1 MFDNNHIQKL
11 NYLEEDMMKKYF
23 LATIPVMVGVL
34 CLLIKGIIGDEVL
47 ANGVIVEKNF
57 FLIPLSYLFFF
68 SGILT
73 LIFFSTLKTQN
84 VAK

>member
-1 MFDNNHIQKL
+1 
-11 NYLEEDMMKKYF
+11 MKKYF

>member
-1 MFDNNHIQKL
+1 M
-11 NYLEEDMMKKYF
+11 EEDMMKKYF

>member
-1 MFDNNHIQKL
+1 MI
-11 NYLEEDMMKKYF
+11 KKYF
-23 LATIPVMVGVL
+23 LATIPVMIGVL
-34 CLLIKGIIGDEVL
+34 CLFIKGIIGDEVL
-47 ANGVIVEKNF
+47 ANGIIVEKNF

-73 LIFFSTLKTQN
+73 LILFSTLKKQN

>member
-1 MFDNNHIQKL
+1 
-11 NYLEEDMMKKYF
+11 MMKKYF

-47 ANGVIVEKNF
+47 ANGVIVEQNF
-57 FLIPLSYLFFF
+57 FLLPLSYLFFF
-68 SGILT
+68 SGILP

>member
-1 MFDNNHIQKL
+1 
-11 NYLEEDMMKKYF
+11 MMKKYF
-23 LATIPVMVGVL
+23 LATIPVMIGVL

-47 ANGVIVEKNF
+47 TNGVIVEKNF

>member
-1 MFDNNHIQKL
+1 
-11 NYLEEDMMKKYF
+11 MMKKYF

>member
-1 MFDNNHIQKL
+1 
-11 NYLEEDMMKKYF
+11 MKKYL
-23 LATIPVMVGVL
+23 LATIPMILGVL
-34 CLLIKGIIGDEVL
+34 CLFIKGIIGDEIL
-47 ANGVIVEKNF
+47 ADGTIVEKNF

-73 LIFFSTLKTQN
+73 FLFMALFSKIKNMN

>member
-1 MFDNNHIQKL
+1 
-11 NYLEEDMMKKYF
+11 MMKKYF

-57 FLIPLSYLFFF
+57 FLISLSYLFFF

>member
-1 MFDNNHIQKL
+1 
-11 NYLEEDMMKKYF
+11 MMKKYF

-47 ANGVIVEKNF
+47 TNGVIVEKNF

>member
-1 MFDNNHIQKL
+1 
-11 NYLEEDMMKKYF
+11 MKKFF

>member
-1 MFDNNHIQKL
+1 
-11 NYLEEDMMKKYF
+11 MMKKYF

-34 CLLIKGIIGDEVL
+34 CLFIKGIIGDEVL
-47 ANGVIVEKNF
+47 TNGVIVEKNF

-73 LIFFSTLKTQN
+73 LIFFSTFKKQN